1 MSYIRRR
8 RRRRS
13 RLIDRRRPQ
22 VKASST
28 VPALEAHTNI
38 KQSAQRNET
47 ETKQF
52 QNCFEIVSFQFHFTR
67 EGRERLCLSR
77 FFLNNSCMHL
87 ARKCTIGNI

>member
-8 RRRRS
+8 GRRRF

-22 VKASST
+22 VKASSA

-67 EGRERLCLSR
+67 EGEGEAMFVS
-77 FFLNNSCMHL
+77 FF
-87 ARKCTIGNI
+87 